1 MNKEMET
8 KKKANMMIDGWAKKH
23 LKNDQ
28 VDLWKQKKNGKPKGL
43 NRK

>member
-8 KKKANMMIDGWAKKH
+8 KKKTNMMVDEWGKKH
-23 LKNDQ
+23 LKDQQ
-28 VDLWKQKKNGKPKGL
+28 VDIWEHRKKPKGL